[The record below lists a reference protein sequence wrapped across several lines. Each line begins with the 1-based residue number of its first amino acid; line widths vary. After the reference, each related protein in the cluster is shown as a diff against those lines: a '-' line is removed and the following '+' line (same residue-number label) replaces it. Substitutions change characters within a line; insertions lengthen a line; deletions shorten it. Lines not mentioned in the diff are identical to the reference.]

1 MFQQCKSKDLWKTKS
16 VKYIQVLTRS
26 LVTVL
31 GTLCLLMK
39 MASSYFQRY
48 LVGYRDEHFVGY
60 EDYIYF
66 RCITKTIVVFSDFCE
81 LEIEQPN
88 CSQN

>member
-1 MFQQCKSKDLWKTKS
+1 
-16 VKYIQVLTRS
+16 
-26 LVTVL
+26 
-31 GTLCLLMK
+31 MK

-88 CSQN
+88 CSQNWKNIFLSVQLNLYSTVEHFKLSWRKK